1 MSVSCNLE
9 RDAMSS
15 VFEWD
20 WRKARANLRKHRV
33 SFAEAVSVFG
43 DPLARIFV
51 DEDHSTSEPREII
64 IGHSA
69 PRRLLLVC
77 FTELAK
83 DRIRIINA
91 RRATKREQH
100 DYEQYVPS

>member
-1 MSVSCNLE
+1 MPP
-9 RDAMSS
+9 A
-15 VFEWD
+15 FEWD
-20 WRKARANLRKHRV
+20 WRKARENLRKHRV

-51 DEDHSTSEPREII
+51 DEDHSIWEPREII

-77 FTELAK
+77 YTEPAK
-83 DRIRIINA
+83 DRIRIISA

-100 DYEQYVPS
+100 DYEQYVTR